1 MTHSGPFYTVVL
13 ARTQVSQSKE
23 GEDDMSYN
31 SVRAG
36 HLTSLSSAS
45 LAPAIVA
52 MIYWWSVGR
61 ARGPDRVAGSL
72 SVSGREQGGNTSQRQ
87 VRLVQGGKYLW
98 QKTFLHSLG
107 DPDDER
113 GERRV

>member
-1 MTHSGPFYTVVL
+1 
-13 ARTQVSQSKE
+13 
-23 GEDDMSYN
+23 MSYN

-52 MIYWWSVGR
+52 MIYWRSVGR

-72 SVSGREQGGNTSQRQ
+72 SVS
-87 VRLVQGGKYLW
+87 
-98 QKTFLHSLG
+98 
-107 DPDDER
+107 R
-113 GERRV
+113 GESREATPASARSGWSREGNIYGRKHFCTHWVTRVMRGGRGEFNVYF